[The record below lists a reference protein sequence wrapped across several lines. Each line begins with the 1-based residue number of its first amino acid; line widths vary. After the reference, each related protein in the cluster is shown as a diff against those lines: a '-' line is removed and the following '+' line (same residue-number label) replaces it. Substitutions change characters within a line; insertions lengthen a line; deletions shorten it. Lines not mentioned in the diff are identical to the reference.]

1 MNDYLQTQLSFL
13 KELKEEEFAHFE
25 KNIRNLTYKKGETIV
40 KQNANVSDVF
50 FIRQG
55 LVKIIIEGYNEKN
68 IILRLLPPNN
78 YIGLSSIF
86 ADNYHHYTATALKI
100 TEVVSI
106 EKQVLIDLCQTN
118 TAVANY
124 VFRQQA
130 LSFTNLFNKLKTI
143 GTKQFQGRLAET
155 ILYLNSEEMLAIDAF
170 SSLSRRDI
178 ADLAGMSLDSMMRIL
193 NEYKEDKV
201 IIIEG
206 KKIKIN
212 DQILIE
218 KLQKIG

>member
-1 MNDYLQTQLSFL
+1 MNDNLQTQFSFL
-13 KELKEEEFAHFE
+13 KELNEEEFAHFE

-50 FIRQG
+50 FISQG
-55 LVKIIIEGYNEKN
+55 LVKIIIEGYSERN
-68 IILRLLPPNN
+68 IILRLLSTGN
-78 YIGLSSIF
+78 YLGLSAIF
-86 ADNYHHYTATALKI
+86 TDNRHHYTGTALKT
-100 TEVVSI
+100 TEVISI

-118 TAVANY
+118 TTVANY

-130 LSFTNLFNKLKTI
+130 LTFTNLFEKLKTI

-155 ILYLNSEEMLAIDAF
+155 ILYLNSEEMLKIDVF

-178 ADLAGMSLDSMMRIL
+178 AELAGMSLDSMMRIL
-193 NEYKEDKV
+193 NEYKEDKL